1 MNNGRT
7 TVVIKPTNDSYNRIR
22 AIKYFGQYD
31 YVTARNIH
39 ESLEFK
45 SIKIQMKKYMRI
57 TILYCVINY
66 FKNCDFI
73 EIL

>member
-1 MNNGRT
+1 MNNGRIT
-7 TVVIKPTNDSYNRIR
+7 IVIKPTNDSYNRIR
-22 AIKYFGQYD
+22 AIKYFVSMN

-66 FKNCDFI
+66 FKNCNFI